1 MIINTSFVMGY
12 LILLNGEG
20 GLKFLRGRS
29 KYKEFI
35 SFSITRSEKTKVSS
49 EEKNFF
55 LKILMQDSCEP

>member
-1 MIINTSFVMGY
+1 MIINTSFDMGY
-12 LILLNGEG
+12 LILLNGEA

-35 SFSITRSEKTKVSS
+35 SFSITLSEKTKVSS